1 MTKPLIAILCLCVVV
16 LFTSEAVSAEKRR
29 TRARS
34 KVNFRKAVEACKR
47 YFDTGCLKN
56 SYKIEIN
63 KTGSGAVSGFSVGL
77 YFYPSQVESSVVACG
92 GLKRVLKKH
101 CLNLRL
107 VHHKKKS
114 ESDCFRSFEIFSG
127 RKKHGEV
134 KLIFKYRGYVTI
146 ILDDFGHNF
155 KYFNL
160 LEKVKEPVNC
170 AVLPGLA
177 YSEES
182 AIRLEKMGVEVMLH
196 CPMEPLS
203 KSVNPG
209 PGAILSS
216 MGDDEIRDV
225 FLKNLQT
232 VPNAVGVNNHMGS
245 KACIDNRVMAIII
258 KESKDRGLFFVDSL
272 TNAKSQ
278 ASKEAKKLKC
288 TIIKRDVFLDN
299 VRAEEQIKKSFDELI
314 RIGRRYGSSVGIG
327 HYCEETLMVLP
338 ECVKKIK
345 NNDLK
350 IIPASEMFVIREK
363 M

>member
-1 MTKPLIAILCLCVVV
+1 MTKPLIPLLCLCVV
-16 LFTSEAVSAEKRR
+16 LFFTSEAVSAKKRG
-29 TRARS
+29 TGARS
-34 KVNFRKAVEACKR
+34 KVNLKKAVEACGR

-63 KTGSGAVSGFSVGL
+63 KTGSDAVSDFSVGL
-77 YFYPSQVESSVVACG
+77 YFYPSQVENSVVACD
-92 GLKRVLKKH
+92 GLKRILRKH
-101 CLNLRL
+101 RLNLRL
-107 VHHKKKS
+107 VHHKEKFG
-114 ESDCFRSFEIFSG
+114 SDCFRSFEIFSR
-127 RKKHGEV
+127 RKKYGEV

-146 ILDDFGHNF
+146 IIDDFGHNF

-160 LEKVKEPVNC
+160 LKKVKEPVDC

-177 YSEES
+177 YSQES
-182 AIRLEKMGVEVMLH
+182 AIRLEKMGAEVMLH

-209 PGAILSS
+209 PGAIFSAMS
-216 MGDDEIRDV
+216 DDEIKDV

-232 VPNAVGVNNHMGS
+232 VPHAVGVNNHMGS
-245 KACIDNRVMAIII
+245 KACLDNRVMEIII

-272 TNAKSQ
+272 TNAKSL
-278 ASKEAKKLKC
+278 ASKEAKKLGC

-299 VRAEEQIKKSFDELI
+299 VRTEQQIKKSFDELI
-314 RIGRRYGSSVGIG
+314 RIGRRYGSAVGIG
-327 HYCEETLMVLP
+327 HYCEETLTVLP
-338 ECVKKIK
+338 ECIKKIK

-350 IIPASEMFVIREK
+350 IIPVSEMFVIREK